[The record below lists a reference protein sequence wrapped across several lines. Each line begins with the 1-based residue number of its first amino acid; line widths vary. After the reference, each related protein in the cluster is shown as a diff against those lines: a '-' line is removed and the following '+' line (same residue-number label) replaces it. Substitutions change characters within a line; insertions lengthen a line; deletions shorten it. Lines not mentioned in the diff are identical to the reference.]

1 MWWKPCATDG
11 QSCAAP
17 RGAHHD
23 DAALI
28 GQKRHGDRQYLGAG
42 KESFDL
48 RELGSCLVRLALV
61 GNDEAFGRADREY
74 PLEQLAFERPE
85 RSECHDVERA
95 LGPLHLFLDNID
107 IREAQ
112 FDAHRLEEPDAAGHA
127 IEQGHIEGRPDQ
139 RQRYARQSRAG
150 TEVNEADPPVRR
162 LHLARKSVQVVQRC
176 KTVKDVLDDQF
187 IAGSTDQ
194 SPDRI
199 PFLYRFQIPEQ
210 ALVYGAVMLDAQS
223 GQAIG
228 KQCRVH
234 ARDSSAKA
242 ADREGWGQRSGTRAI
257 LRLMTIDILCRV
269 VDNFGDIGVVYRL
282 ARSLSK
288 LDGAPALRLIVDNL
302 EAFGA
307 VCPEVDA
314 QRPVQVVRGWTVLP
328 WSGDAAVLASCRAIY
343 ERDPAR
349 IVIEAFACGRPE
361 WLESMLFDPADSAT
375 KTIINLEYL
384 TAEPYADEF
393 HLMPSLTRSPLVKKY
408 IFMPGF
414 TEKTGGLILDEPF
427 MHALASGRGGAGR
440 HQHRLDVVRRLGLAI
455 DSDSLRSFWIV
466 VFGYER
472 DYERIIADIAEF
484 AGERAVIVIAAAGKS
499 QPCLTAAW
507 ELAGRPFP
515 LEVLPFVPQ
524 ESWDALV
531 LAADFSIVRGED
543 SLSRAAL
550 AGRPFL
556 WHAYPQDGA
565 YQLVKVRALLDRMA
579 PFFEARHFAPL
590 CDAFIAFNDRTA
602 DGPCVVGTESI
613 LPVLRAASS
622 LQSGFERWSDDLVS
636 LGSMAAHLMTCIN
649 EIV

>member
-1 MWWKPCATDG
+1 MPGRT
-11 QSCAAP
+11 
-17 RGAHHD
+17 HHD
-23 DAALI
+23 DAALV
-28 GQKRHGDRQYLGAG
+28 GQKWHGDRQYFRAG
-42 KESFDL
+42 KEAFDL
-48 RELGSCLVRLALV
+48 RELGSGLVRLALV

-107 IREAQ
+107 IRKAQ

-127 IEQGHIEGRPDQ
+127 VEQGNVEGRPGQ
-139 RQRYARQSRAG
+139 RQRYAWQTRAG
-150 TEVNEADPPVRR
+150 AEVNEAKAPVSRQ
-162 LHLARKSVQVVQRC
+162 HLPSQSVQVVQRR
-176 KTVKDVLDDQF
+176 KAVEDVLDDQF
-187 IAGSTDQ
+187 VAGSADQ

-199 PFLYRFQIPEQ
+199 PFLYRAQVPEQ
-210 ALVYGAVMLDAQS
+210 ALVQGAVRLDMQS
-223 GQAIG
+223 SQAIG
-228 KQCRVH
+228 EQCRVH
-234 ARDSSAKA
+234 ARDSSAKT
-242 ADREGWGQRSGTRAI
+242 ADREGWGQWSGPRAI

-282 ARSLSK
+282 ARSLSE

-302 EAFGA
+302 DAFGA
-307 VCPEVDA
+307 VCPEVDTR
-314 QRPVQVVRGWTVLP
+314 RPVQRVRGWTVLP
-328 WSGDAAVLASCRAIY
+328 WSGDATALASCRAIY

-393 HLMPSLTRSPLVKKY
+393 HLMPSLTRSPLVRKR

-414 TEKTGGLILDEPF
+414 TDRTGGLILDAPF
-427 MHALASGRGGAGR
+427 MDALGRVRGRAASHR
-440 HQHRLDVVRRLGLAI
+440 HRLDVAKRLGLAI
-455 DSDSLRSFWIV
+455 DGASTQNFWII

-472 DYERIIADIAEF
+472 DYGRIVADIAGF
-484 AGERAVIVIAAAGKS
+484 AGERKVTVIAAAGKS
-499 QPCLTAAW
+499 QPCLIAAW
-507 ELAGRPFP
+507 ELAGQPFP
-515 LEVLPFVPQ
+515 LVVLPFVPQ
-524 ESWDALV
+524 ESWDELL

-565 YQLVKVRALLDRMA
+565 YQVVKVRALLDRMA
-579 PFFEARHFAPL
+579 PYFEEHCLAPL
-590 CDAFIAFNDRTA
+590 REAFIAFNDRTA

-622 LQSGFERWSDDLVS
+622 LQAGFERWSDDLVS
-636 LGSMAAHLMTCIN
+636 LGSMAAHLMTCIH